1 MSHCVSQVQKSSG
14 MDLLWLF
21 HPTNNITSL
30 PSSAFKDTLN
40 SEIFSPGKSNKLVTS
55 KPASNNQLARKKL
68 VALLI
73 KLSKQKK
80 I

>member
-40 SEIFSPGKSNKLVTS
+40 SEILSPGQSNKLI
-55 KPASNNQLARKKL
+55 LAVLKC
-68 VALLI
+68 I
-73 KLSKQKK
+73 YFHCPQK
-80 I
+80 